1 MHCFHYLIK
10 HLYERTKINIAIDFR
25 ILVRNFLRVSRLVRE
40 NFCTESDPIDLI
52 IGDYDMYVSLYV
64 SYYTVGQSLSVTDT
78 VDMRINKIASDAAE
92 LISDVVNTTA
102 TIKGTTL
109 TLKTSTEIMS
119 FENGNG
125 YLEFSYRNIIFA
137 SNVLQFTSDI
147 QGEMTGSGITLPLA
161 GIMTVRA
168 VRKAASNK
176 GR

>member
-1 MHCFHYLIK
+1 MKGLKSTLLLISVFWFAISCDP
-10 HLYERTKINIAIDFR
+10 LENNYEREK
-25 ILVRNFLRVSRLVRE
+25 E
-40 NFCTESDPIDLI
+40 PESDPIDLI

-92 LISDVVNTTA
+92 LISDVVNTTT